1 MEEKAYHL
9 QADMLKAL
17 AHPTRLKILELLCD
31 GERCVCEIEPA
42 LGRRQPNISQHLAI
56 LRASR
61 LVEARKEGVRMIYR
75 VTDRRV
81 FQALD
86 LLTTVSQSQADEVR
100 RAFAAHRTTQAEVAA

>member
-61 LVEARKEGVRMIYR
+61 LVEARKDGVRMIYR

-86 LLTTVSQSQADEVR
+86 LLTTVSQSQADEAR
-100 RAFAAHRTTQAEVAA
+100 RAFAAHRTTQPAVAA

>member
-86 LLTTVSQSQADEVR
+86 LLTTVSQSQADEAR
-100 RAFAAHRTTQAEVAA
+100 RAFAARRTTQPEVAA